1 MISEHTVE
9 ENILRKAQQKR
20 HLDFLVMGE
29 GKFNMEFFSKN
40 SLRELVGDG
49 EGNTEPKE
57 GEEEV
62 EEAEEV
68 AEEEMS
74 AAQLE
79 AAMAQVE
86 DKDDVVAMKGA
97 QAEAAN
103 ENDEFSDGF
112 RPTSQLSGNVAS
124 GTEGGSGRDSATP
137 RPGSAMSGTGEDD
150 DDADEQEED
159 EDGDGG
165 EKKAKAAAEKKKRRK
180 DELAPL
186 QLARKKAKQEAAARV
201 VKEKEEAAREEE
213 EMNKLRAN
221 AVSAEALEAQLQP
234 IERYAVRFRETKD
247 PMTLVIWGVAAP
259 PEVEDEEIALEEI
272 EKQKEDEEM
281 NQIADGEL
289 LASMQA
295 PLEDEGDHGVDF
307 RDTRVRMKR
316 ETKRRKLTGEAW
328 ETRVDGRS
336 GHPFY
341 YNVDTGEAQW
351 DKPALLQT
359 REALQRTRVEVGAN
373 ARWLV
378 DLLLVA
384 HYPAPATCSYTSADT
399 SYTYSAPFL
408 VCVRRGTLH
417 CRSIF
422 CSI

>member
-49 EGNTEPKE
+49 DGGDAPEE
-57 GEEEV
+57 GEEE
-62 EEAEEV
+62 EAEEGQ
-68 AEEEMS
+68 EGQEEMS
-74 AAQLE
+74 AAQIE

-103 ENDEFSDGF
+103 ENAEFGDNY
-112 RPTSQLSGNVAS
+112 RPPSQLSGNAS
-124 GTEGGSGRDSATP
+124 GTEGGSGRDSTTP
-137 RPGSAMSGTGEDD
+137 RPGSAMSNTSMGEEDD
-150 DDADEQEED
+150 GDDDNEED

-165 EKKAKAAAEKKKRRK
+165 EKKAKAQAEKKKRRK
-180 DELAPL
+180 DEMAP
-186 QLARKKAKQEAAARV
+186 QALARKKAKQEVAARAA
-201 VKEKEEAAREEE
+201 KEKEEAAKEEE
-213 EMNKLRAN
+213 ELNKLRAN

-234 IERYAVRFRETKD
+234 IERYAVKFRETKD

-259 PEVEDEEIALEEI
+259 PEVEEEEIALEEI
-272 EKQKEDEEM
+272 EKAKEEEEM

-289 LASMQA
+289 LASMEA
-295 PLEDEGDHGVDF
+295 PLEDEPEHGTGF
-307 RDTRVRMKR
+307 RETRVRMVR
-316 ETKRRKLTGEAW
+316 ERKRRKLTGESW

-359 REALQRTRVEVGAN
+359 NEALQRTRLEVGAKN
-373 ARWLV
+373 NNDDPPVVTSSHRCHQLTSFFVSFFVCRAT
-378 DLLLVA
+378 
-384 HYPAPATCSYTSADT
+384 PACHWKCCNT
-399 SYTYSAPFL
+399 
-408 VCVRRGTLH
+408 
-417 CRSIF
+417 
-422 CSI
+422 